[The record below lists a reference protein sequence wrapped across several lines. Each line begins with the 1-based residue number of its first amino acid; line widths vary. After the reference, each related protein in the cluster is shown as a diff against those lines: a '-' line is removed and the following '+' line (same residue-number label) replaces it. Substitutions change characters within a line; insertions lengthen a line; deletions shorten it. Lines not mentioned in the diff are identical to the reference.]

1 MLAHRAKTQYQL
13 FPNAVTMSKVAASKS
28 KRFKGALDFAQ
39 HEASGGV
46 MLLVAALFALFLANS
61 PLAFLYGALLDTP
74 VSVRVGALALDKNL
88 LHWVNDGLMAIFFF
102 HVGLEI
108 KRELLVGEL
117 SSVKQAS
124 LPVIGALGGMIVP
137 AFIYVAINANDAR
150 ALGGWAIPTATDI
163 AFAVGVLALA
173 GSRVPPA
180 LKVFLLAL
188 AIIDDIGAIVIIAL
202 FYTYNLSFAALALAA
217 IGVALLVALNRGGVT
232 RIAPY
237 VLTGIF
243 IWICVLK
250 SGVHATLAGVVTAF
264 AVPISGGSGRDGN
277 GHSPAAQ
284 LQESLHPWVNFGV
297 LPAFAYANAG
307 VSLAGVTFAQLAS
320 PIPLG
325 IALGLFLGKPIGV
338 FIFSWAAIQLGLAT
352 RPEGTGWTQLLGAA
366 VLAGI
371 GFTMSLFIGMLAFPE
386 PQYAA
391 DIRIGVLSGS
401 ILSAVLG
408 YMILRRAP
416 GSKT

>member
-13 FPNAVTMSKVAASKS
+13 FPSAVTMSKVAASKS

-307 VSLAGVTFAQLAS
+307 VSLAGVTFAHLAS

-416 GSKT
+416 GNKT

>member
-1 MLAHRAKTQYQL
+1 
-13 FPNAVTMSKVAASKS
+13 MSRMAAGKS
-28 KRFKGALDFAQ
+28 RRFKGALDFAQ

-46 MLLVAALFALFLANS
+46 MLLAAALFALFLANS
-61 PLAFLYGALLDTP
+61 PLAYLYGALLDTP
-74 VSVRVGALALDKNL
+74 VSVKVGALGLDKNL
-88 LHWVNDGLMAIFFF
+88 LHWINDGLMAIFFF

-117 SSVKQAS
+117 STPKQAA
-124 LPVIGALGGMIVP
+124 LPLIGAMGGMIVP
-137 AFIYVAINANDAR
+137 ALIYLGINANDPH
-150 ALGGWAIPTATDI
+150 ALAGWAIPTATDI
-163 AFAVGVLALA
+163 AFAVGVLALV

-202 FYTYNLSFAALALAA
+202 FYTSKLSFTALALASF
-217 IGVALLVALNRGGVT
+217 GVAFLAMLNSRGVT

-237 VLTGIF
+237 VLTGLF
-243 IWICVLK
+243 IWVCVLK
-250 SGVHATLAGVVTAF
+250 SGVHATLAGVVTAL
-264 AVPISGGSGRDGN
+264 AVPLSGEGSRDANGN
-277 GHSPAAQ
+277 SPAAH

-297 LPAFAYANAG
+297 LPAFAFANAG
-307 VSLAGVTFAQLAS
+307 VSLAGLTIAKLVS
-320 PIPLG
+320 SVPLG

-338 FIFSWAAIQLGLAT
+338 FSFSWVAIKLGLGSK
-352 RPEGTGWTQLLGAA
+352 PEGTGWVQLLGAGM
-366 VLAGI
+366 LAGI

-416 GSKT
+416 GNKP

>member
-1 MLAHRAKTQYQL
+1 
-13 FPNAVTMSKVAASKS
+13 
-28 KRFKGALDFAQ
+28 
-39 HEASGGV
+39 
-46 MLLVAALFALFLANS
+46 
-61 PLAFLYGALLDTP
+61 
-74 VSVRVGALALDKNL
+74 
-88 LHWVNDGLMAIFFF
+88 
-102 HVGLEI
+102 
-108 KRELLVGEL
+108 
-117 SSVKQAS
+117 
-124 LPVIGALGGMIVP
+124 
-137 AFIYVAINANDAR
+137 
-150 ALGGWAIPTATDI
+150 
-163 AFAVGVLALA
+163 
-173 GSRVPPA
+173 
-180 LKVFLLAL
+180 
-188 AIIDDIGAIVIIAL
+188 
-202 FYTYNLSFAALALAA
+202 
-217 IGVALLVALNRGGVT
+217 
-232 RIAPY
+232 

-243 IWICVLK
+243 IWVCVLK

-264 AVPISGGSGRDGN
+264 AVPISGGGGREGN

-325 IALGLFLGKPIGV
+325 IAAGLFLGKPIGV
-338 FIFSWAAIQLGLAT
+338 FCFSWAAIQLGLAT

-416 GSKT
+416 GNGTARAH